1 MSMNLLAIA
10 AQLSDDALL
19 AKVKLLAERSRRGTV
34 ELIAHLAEM
43 DVRRLHCAEGPGSLF
58 RYCTEILRF
67 SEAAAFNRIKAAR
80 AARKF
85 PVILDLLT
93 EGSVN
98 LTTVRLLAPHLSA
111 ENHRALLVEAT
122 GMTRRQVDRLIA
134 RLAPQPD
141 VPPSIRKL
149 PTPTASIGAPEA
161 AVVLTLEEPGE
172 AAPPALRPNTGIS
185 TMEKKVI
192 VTAVPPTPPPPVV
205 APLSPERYRVQFT
218 MGKEA
223 EQDLRCL
230 QDLLRA
236 EIPDGDPGEIVARA
250 LALLRRE
257 VERRKF
263 AATSKPLPVR
273 ATNPGSRHIPAD
285 VQRKVWARDGGQC
298 AFVGTNGHRC
308 TQRSRLEF
316 HHKDPYASGGQ
327 ATVDNISLRCR
338 THNVYEARLIFGPY
352 EPSVVRETPAVYG
365 IGCNSR
371 WARKPS
377 SRATGPG
384 TSSSSPW

>member
-1 MSMNLLAIA
+1 
-10 AQLSDDALL
+10 
-19 AKVKLLAERSRRGTV
+19 V
-34 ELIAHLAEM
+34 
-43 DVRRLHCAEGPGSLF
+43 
-58 RYCTEILRF
+58 
-67 SEAAAFNRIKAAR
+67 
-80 AARKF
+80 
-85 PVILDLLT
+85 
-93 EGSVN
+93 
-98 LTTVRLLAPHLSA
+98 
-111 ENHRALLVEAT
+111 
-122 GMTRRQVDRLIA
+122 
-134 RLAPQPD
+134 
-141 VPPSIRKL
+141 
-149 PTPTASIGAPEA
+149 SIGAPEA
-161 AVVLTLEEPGE
+161 AAALTLEEPEERAPASSRVEPSAGSSATE
-172 AAPPALRPNTGIS
+172 KPTTVKVAPPPTRP
-185 TMEKKVI
+185 
-192 VTAVPPTPPPPVV
+192 AVV

-223 EQDLRCL
+223 EVDLRCL

-285 VQRKVWARDGGQC
+285 VQRKVWARDGRQC

-308 TQRSRLEF
+308 TQRSHLEF

-327 ATVDNISLRCR
+327 ATVENIALRCR
-338 THNVYEARLIFGPY
+338 AHNVYEARLIFGPY
-352 EPSVVRETPAVYG
+352 DPLVVRETPAAYG

-371 WARKPS
+371 WARRPS